1 MTTSSSD
8 SGTPEVETPYR
19 SGFVALIGRPNVGKS
34 TLLNRLLG
42 EKVAIVSPKP
52 QTTRTRILG
61 VVTKPVGQLAF
72 FDTPGV
78 HEAKG
83 ALHKYMV
90 DAALHAAE
98 ECDVVLF
105 LVEAEGLREDRAPEI
120 GPGNQIV
127 LERLR
132 TMQKPVILV
141 INKIDEVQKGLL
153 LPLIDVWRKAFDF
166 VDVVPIAAK
175 TGEGV
180 DHLFDV
186 VLAKM
191 ELGQPLFPEDM
202 FTDQAERVLVG
213 EFVREQVLRHCR
225 QEVPYS
231 TAVVVEVFDESE
243 RFSPPP
249 ERPTSKKKGGKHA
262 KPPPP
267 PAKPRLTGL
276 VRIHASIFVERDSQ
290 KAIIIGKQGQMLKTI
305 GTDARKGVERLL
317 ATNVYLSLQVK
328 VEPRWSERIDAL
340 HKMGYTAPV
349 L

>member
-1 MTTSSSD
+1 MTTSSS
-8 SGTPEVETPYR
+8 GPAEVSAPYR

-34 TLLNRLLG
+34 TLLNRLTG

-61 VVTKPVGQLAF
+61 VVSKPAGQLAF

-83 ALHKYMV
+83 ALHKFMV
-90 DAALHAAE
+90 DAALHAAD
-98 ECDVVLF
+98 ECDVVMF
-105 LVEAEGLREDRAPEI
+105 LVEAEGLREERTPEI
-120 GPGNQIV
+120 GPGNQLV

-132 TMQKPVILV
+132 SLKKPVILV

-166 VDVVPIAAK
+166 VDVLPIAAK

-180 DHLFDV
+180 DHLFNV
-186 VLAKM
+186 A
-191 ELGQPLFPEDM
+191 LGHMQPGDPLFPVDM
-202 FTDQAERVLVG
+202 FTDQEERVLVG

-231 TAVVVEVFDESE
+231 TAVVVEVFDEEE

-249 ERPTSKKKGGKHA
+249 QRGSGKKKGSA
-262 KPPPP
+262 KAQTP
-267 PAKPRLTGL
+267 PAKPRPTGL

-290 KAIIIGKQGQMLKTI
+290 KAIVIGKQGQMLKTI
-305 GTDARKGVERLL
+305 GTDARKGIERLL

-340 HKMGYTAPV
+340 RKMGYTQAS
-349 L
+349 

>member
-1 MTTSSSD
+1 MTIGSSS
-8 SGTPEVETPYR
+8 SGTTETQYR
-19 SGFVALIGRPNVGKS
+19 SGSVALIGRPNVGKS

-61 VVTKPVGQLAF
+61 VVTKPAGQVAF
-72 FDTPGV
+72 FDTPGI

-83 ALHKYMV
+83 ALHKFMV
-90 DAALHAAE
+90 DAALQAGD

-105 LVEAEGLREDRAPEI
+105 LVEAEGLREDRTPEI
-120 GPGNQIV
+120 GPGNQLV
-127 LERLR
+127 LDRLR
-132 TMQKPVILV
+132 LLKKPVILV
-141 INKIDEVQKGLL
+141 INKIDEVQKSLL
-153 LPLIDVWRKAFDF
+153 LPLIDVWRKAFNF
-166 VDVVPIAAK
+166 AQVLPIAAK

-186 VLAKM
+186 VLAHLEKG
-191 ELGQPLFPEDM
+191 EPLFPPEV

-213 EFVREQVLRHCR
+213 EFVREQVLKHCR

-249 ERPTSKKKGGKHA
+249 RRPGQKKKKAVA
-262 KPPPP
+262 KTP
-267 PAKPRLTGL
+267 PRLTGL

-340 HKMGYTAPV
+340 RKLGYSQSQV
-349 L
+349 G

>member
-1 MTTSSSD
+1 MTISSS
-8 SGTPEVETPYR
+8 GTAAETPYR

-61 VVTKPVGQLAF
+61 VVTKSTGQLAF
-72 FDTPGV
+72 FDTPGI

-90 DAALHAAE
+90 DAALHAAD
-98 ECDVVLF
+98 ECEVVLF
-105 LVEAEGLREDRAPEI
+105 MVEADGLREDRVPEI

-127 LERLR
+127 LQRLK
-132 TMQKPVILV
+132 TLKKPVLLV

-166 VDVVPIAAK
+166 VDVLAIAAK

-186 VLAKM
+186 VLGHMKPG
-191 ELGQPLFPEDM
+191 EPLFPEEM

-213 EFVREQVLRHCR
+213 EFVREQILRHCR

-231 TAVVVEVFDESE
+231 TAVVVEVFDEAE

-249 ERPTSKKKGGKHA
+249 QRPGGKKKKGGKA
-262 KPPPP
+262 AAPPKAP
-267 PAKPRLTGL
+267 PRLTGL

-290 KAIIIGKQGQMLKTI
+290 KAIIIGKQGSMLKTI

-317 ATNVYLSLQVK
+317 GTNVYLSLQVK
-328 VEPRWSERIDAL
+328 VEPRWSERVDAL
-340 HKMGYTAPV
+340 RKMGYSPSD
-349 L
+349 LG